1 MDQSMGREL
10 ITPLLY
16 LDIWLWGIC
25 FTYVWMLKTLVLN
38 KKSRFRKKGKIQME
52 KVNSKF

>member
-1 MDQSMGREL
+1 MGREL

-25 FTYVWMLKTLVLN
+25 FTHVWMLKTLVLN